1 MTFREATPNRPSLVI
16 DSAHRAQ
23 PYRFAAH
30 RPRRLVSRGALLT
43 LALLAACQNQPG
55 ASRTAVGIGIGAVP
69 GTPGYTSIT
78 QGVELALEQLKA
90 EGATFRLR
98 APSAEAKTAV
108 QVAQQLAADEAVLA
122 VIGHPES
129 GNTLETVPVYA
140 DAAHDGAN
148 GVVVLSPTAT
158 SPRLTGVSPW
168 FFRVAPS
175 DADVARFAATWVI
188 DSLKA
193 RRAAV
198 IYRNDS
204 YGRDWTETFARTYA
218 PAGEIILREPYL
230 TGAVEWEAYAALLAR
245 QRPDVVLFPGDAEDA
260 LALLQSLRELNVS
273 IPFVGGDGT
282 EGIKHAAD
290 AEGAHYVTFFS
301 AAQAT
306 GTEAERFLARYRE
319 RYHTDPDYFAAQA
332 YDAALAIGRTAT
344 RGARTRMALRLALEK
359 VGSAAPSI
367 DGAGGPIGFRGN
379 HDVQARRLFVAR
391 VAPVDSGAP

>member
-1 MTFREATPNRPSLVI
+1 MA
-16 DSAHRAQ
+16 RA
-23 PYRFAAH
+23 
-30 RPRRLVSRGALLT
+30 LW
-43 LALLAACQNQPG
+43 LALFVLAACQNAPG
-55 ASRTAVGIGIGAVP
+55 GSRAANGLGIGAVP
-69 GTPGYTSIT
+69 GAPGYTSIT
-78 QGVELALEQLKA
+78 QGVELAIEQLRA

-98 APSAEAKTAV
+98 APSPDAKSAV
-108 QVAQQLAADEAVLA
+108 QVAQQLSADEGVLA

-129 GNTLETVPVYA
+129 GNTLETVPIYA
-140 DAAHDGAN
+140 DAEHAGAN
-148 GVVVLSPTAT
+148 GVVVVSPTAT
-158 SPRLTGVSPW
+158 SPRLTNVNPW

-175 DADVARFAATWVI
+175 DVDVARFAATWVL

-204 YGRDWTETFARTYA
+204 YGRDWTETFGRTFS
-218 PAGEIILREPYL
+218 PAGQIVLREPYL
-230 TGAVEWEAYAALLAR
+230 TGVVEWDAYAALLAKL
-245 QRPDVVLFPGDAEDA
+245 RPDVVLFPGDADDA
-260 LALLQSLRELNVS
+260 LALIQALRELNVS

-282 EGIKHAAD
+282 EGMKHAAD

-301 AAQAT
+301 AEQAS
-306 GTEAERFLARYRE
+306 GTEAARFLARYRE

-344 RGARTRMALRLALEK
+344 RGARTRTALRLALEK

-367 DGAGGPIGFRGN
+367 DGAGGPIGFRSN

-391 VAPVDSGAP
+391 VAPIAEEKP

>member
-1 MTFREATPNRPSLVI
+1 MTFRQAAPSRPLHVT
-16 DSAHRAQ
+16 DSVHRPQ
-23 PYRFAAH
+23 PYRAA
-30 RPRRLVSRGALLT
+30 RRGALLA
-43 LALLAACQNQPG
+43 LALLAACQN
-55 ASRTAVGIGIGAVP
+55 STRSSTAAIGIGIGAVP
-69 GTPGYTSIT
+69 GSPGYTSIT

-98 APSAEAKTAV
+98 APTADARTAV
-108 QVAQQLAADEAVLA
+108 QVAQQLSGDDAVLA

-148 GVVVLSPTAT
+148 GVVILSPTAT

-204 YGRDWTETFARTYA
+204 YGRDWTETFARTFA
-218 PAGEIILREPYL
+218 ASGEIVVREPYL
-230 TGAVEWEAYAALLAR
+230 TGAVEWDAYAALLAKV
-245 QRPDVVLFPGDAEDA
+245 RPDVVLFPGDADDA
-260 LALLQSLRELNVS
+260 LALIQSLRELNVS

-282 EGIKHAAD
+282 EAIKRAAD

-301 AAQAT
+301 AAQAS

-319 RYHTDPDYFAAQA
+319 RFHTDPDYFAAQA
-332 YDAALAIGRTAT
+332 YDATLVIGRTAT
-344 RGARTRMALRLALEK
+344 RGARTRTALRLALEK
-359 VGSAAPSI
+359 VGSAAPAI

-391 VAPVDSGAP
+391 VAPIAEGAP

>member
-1 MTFREATPNRPSLVI
+1 MTDLVI
-16 DSAHRAQ
+16 RTL
-23 PYRFAAH
+23 
-30 RPRRLVSRGALLT
+30 PRRAWRGATCLL
-43 LALLAACQNQPG
+43 LAGLAACQNTTR
-55 ASRTAVGIGIGAVP
+55 ASGWPVGIGIGAVP
-69 GTPGYTSIT
+69 GMPGYTSIT
-78 QGVELALEQLKA
+78 QGVELAIEQLKA

-98 APSAEAKTAV
+98 APSADAKSAV
-108 QVAQQLAADEAVLA
+108 QVAQQLSGDEGVLA

-140 DAAHDGAN
+140 DAQHDGRN
-148 GVVVLSPTAT
+148 GVVILSPTAT
-158 SPRLTGVSPW
+158 SPRLSGVSPW
-168 FFRVAPS
+168 FFRIAPS
-175 DADVARFAATWVI
+175 DADVARFAATWVL

-218 PAGEIILREPYL
+218 PAGQIVVREPYL
-230 TGAVEWEAYAALLAR
+230 TGAVEWDAYAALLAKL
-245 QRPDVVLFPGDAEDA
+245 RPDVVLFPGDADDA
-260 LALLQSLRELNVS
+260 LALIQSLHELNVT

-282 EGIKHAAD
+282 EGMKRAAD

-306 GTEAERFLARYRE
+306 GAEAERFLTRYRE

-332 YDAALAIGRTAT
+332 YDAALVIGRTAT
-344 RGARTRMALRLALEK
+344 RGARTRAALRLALEK

-367 DGAGGPIGFRGN
+367 DGAGGPIGFRVN

-391 VAPVDSGAP
+391 VGPVTEGTP

>member
-1 MTFREATPNRPSLVI
+1 MIHHP
-16 DSAHRAQ
+16 HRTRLERA
-23 PYRFAAH
+23 
-30 RPRRLVSRGALLT
+30 RRGGALLALT
-43 LALLAACQNQPG
+43 LAAACQN
-55 ASRTAVGIGIGAVP
+55 ATRTTGVPVGIGIGAVP

-78 QGVELALEQLKA
+78 QGVELAIEQLKA

-98 APSAEAKTAV
+98 APAPDAKSAV
-108 QVAQQLAADEAVLA
+108 QVAQQLSADPAVLA

-140 DAAHDGAN
+140 DAEHQGAD
-148 GVVVLSPTAT
+148 GVVILSPTAT

-168 FFRVAPS
+168 FFRIAPS
-175 DADVARFAATWVI
+175 DADVARFAASWVL
-188 DSLKA
+188 DSLSA

-204 YGRDWTETFARTYA
+204 YGRDWTETFARAFA
-218 PAGEIILREPYL
+218 PGGQIILREPYL
-230 TGAVEWEAYAALLAR
+230 TGAVEWDAYAALLAKV
-245 QRPDVVLFPGDAEDA
+245 RPDVVLFPGDADDA
-260 LALLQSLRELNVS
+260 LALIQALRELNVT

-282 EGIKHAAD
+282 EAIKQAAD

-306 GTEAERFLARYRE
+306 GAEAERFLARYRE

-332 YDAALAIGRTAT
+332 YDAALVIGRTAT
-344 RGARTRMALRLALEK
+344 RGARTRTALRLALEK
-359 VGSAAPSI
+359 VGGDAPSI
-367 DGAGGPIGFRGN
+367 DGAGGPIGFRRN

-391 VAPVDSGAP
+391 VAPLAEGTP